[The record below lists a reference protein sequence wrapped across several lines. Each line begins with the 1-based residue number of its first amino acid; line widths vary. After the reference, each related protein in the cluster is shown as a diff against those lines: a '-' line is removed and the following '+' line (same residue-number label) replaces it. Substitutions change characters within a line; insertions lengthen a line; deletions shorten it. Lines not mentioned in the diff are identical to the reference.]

1 MMRKNA
7 TTYSFF
13 CLTIAFFLFACGS
26 VKPPG
31 IDKEAFRIKLEDIAR
46 EELSFSGVDYAVFI
60 QGLVNKNF
68 SFYLGER
75 KQFPA
80 ASIIK
85 IPILAA
91 AIQAAGEGKIKLSD
105 IVVIERKDIT
115 GGSGKLKAAKLPYT
129 LTMEELLELMT
140 AASDNTATNKII
152 NILGFD
158 YLRQTFK
165 AFRLDDTVLARH
177 IMDMSLRNRG
187 VENYTSARDI
197 ATILSMIY
205 HGELVNKELSQKA
218 LSFLVKQKV
227 TDRIPRFLPEDVQV
241 AHKTG
246 LERGV
251 IHDAGIVFA
260 EGNDYLICVLVKN
273 ERTYEKGKKFI
284 ALVSLLTYNL
294 SVHN

>member
-1 MMRKNA
+1 MMRKNV

-13 CLTIAFFLFACGS
+13 CLSLVFFLFACGR
-26 VKPPG
+26 VKSPG
-31 IDKEAFRIKLEDIAR
+31 IDEEAFRVKLEDIAR

-165 AFRLDDTVLARH
+165 AFRLNDTVLARH